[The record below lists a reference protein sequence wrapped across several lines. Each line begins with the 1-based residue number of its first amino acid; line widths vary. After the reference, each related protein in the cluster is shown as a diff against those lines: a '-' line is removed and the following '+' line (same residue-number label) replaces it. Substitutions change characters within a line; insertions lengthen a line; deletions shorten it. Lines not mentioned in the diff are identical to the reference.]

1 MYTGGISSRVVDGAD
16 QPRDGP
22 SVVVVVDFRERESR
36 QGKRP
41 LFCLIKTKRLLHKI
55 SVHRSL

>member
-22 SVVVVVDFRERESR
+22 SVVVVVDFREREQAGETSTI
-36 QGKRP
+36 
-41 LFCLIKTKRLLHKI
+41 LFDQDQEVIA
-55 SVHRSL
+55 